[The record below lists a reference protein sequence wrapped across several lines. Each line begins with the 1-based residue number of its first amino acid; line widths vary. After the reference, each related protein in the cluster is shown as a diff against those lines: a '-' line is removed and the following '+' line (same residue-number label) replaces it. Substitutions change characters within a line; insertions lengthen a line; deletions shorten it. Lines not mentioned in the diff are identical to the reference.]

1 MIFTNSFFSAQILS
15 SPADD
20 REENGVPAA
29 ILSLSSHTDGLNDG
43 ITDNDRDENRAFAMI
58 CSLSLGVAGLNDDQT
73 SHNREENGVPAAILS
88 LSSQLKGPYCDI
100 SAYYR
105 EENGTYPRFLP
116 YRLKKEERDGRKR
129 RKKGKDGR
137 NERKERKERKKKDG
151 LSRNLEPVLRF
162 YKSGHISVRSTW
174 CPLYVL
180 SEFGQVHVTLLG
192 QSLMQG
198 ECLLQCMA
206 GLTLFGNLQVVPHE
220 LLVVRMHAV
229 LDDTLGALGR

>member
-1 MIFTNSFFSAQILS
+1 MAHIRDSFPIVSKK
-15 SPADD
+15 
-20 REENGVPAA
+20 RRGK
-29 ILSLSSHTDGLNDG
+29 DGRDG
-43 ITDNDRDENRAFAMI
+43 R
-58 CSLSLGVAGLNDDQT
+58 
-73 SHNREENGVPAAILS
+73 
-88 LSSQLKGPYCDI
+88 KG
-100 SAYYR
+100 R
-105 EENGTYPRFLP
+105 TEGTKERKG
-116 YRLKKEERDGRKR
+116 RKEERD
-129 RKKGKDGR
+129 
-137 NERKERKERKKKDG
+137 RKERKKRKDGRTEGRKKKDG

>member
-20 REENGVPAA
+20 RDENGITAA

-43 ITDNDRDENRAFAMI
+43 ITDNDRDGNRAFAMI

-100 SAYYR
+100 SSYFR
-105 EENGTYPRFLP
+105 EGNGTYPRFLP
-116 YRLKKEERDGRKR
+116 YRLKKEERDGTEATEEREGR
-129 RKKGKDGR
+129 TDG
-137 NERKERKERKKKDG
+137 RKKKDG

-206 GLTLFGNLQVVPHE
+206 GLTLLGNLQVVPHE

>member
-1 MIFTNSFFSAQILS
+1 MAHIRDSFPIVSKK
-15 SPADD
+15 
-20 REENGVPAA
+20 RRG
-29 ILSLSSHTDGLNDG
+29 TDG
-43 ITDNDRDENRAFAMI
+43 
-58 CSLSLGVAGLNDDQT
+58 
-73 SHNREENGVPAAILS
+73 
-88 LSSQLKGPYCDI
+88 
-100 SAYYR
+100 
-105 EENGTYPRFLP
+105 
-116 YRLKKEERDGRKR
+116 RDGRK
-129 RKKGKDGR
+129 GWTEGT
-137 NERKERKERKKKDG
+137 KERNGRKGWKGTEEKDG

>member
-1 MIFTNSFFSAQILS
+1 MAQNHDFFPIVSKK
-15 SPADD
+15 
-20 REENGVPAA
+20 RRG
-29 ILSLSSHTDGLNDG
+29 TDG
-43 ITDNDRDENRAFAMI
+43 
-58 CSLSLGVAGLNDDQT
+58 
-73 SHNREENGVPAAILS
+73 
-88 LSSQLKGPYCDI
+88 
-100 SAYYR
+100 
-105 EENGTYPRFLP
+105 
-116 YRLKKEERDGRKR
+116 RDGRK
-129 RKKGKDGR
+129 GR
-137 NERKERKERKKKDG
+137 TEGTKERNGRKERKKKDG

>member
-1 MIFTNSFFSAQILS
+1 MAHIRDSFPIVSKK
-15 SPADD
+15 
-20 REENGVPAA
+20 R
-29 ILSLSSHTDGLNDG
+29 
-43 ITDNDRDENRAFAMI
+43 R
-58 CSLSLGVAGLNDDQT
+58 
-73 SHNREENGVPAAILS
+73 
-88 LSSQLKGPYCDI
+88 
-100 SAYYR
+100 
-105 EENGTYPRFLP
+105 GT
-116 YRLKKEERDGRKR
+116 E
-129 RKKGKDGR
+129 RKKGTEEREERTDG
-137 NERKERKERKKKDG
+137 RKKKDG

-162 YKSGHISVRSTW
+162 YKSRHISVRSTW

-180 SEFGQVHVTLLG
+180 SEFGQMHVTLLG

>member
-1 MIFTNSFFSAQILS
+1 ME
-15 SPADD
+15 
-20 REENGVPAA
+20 RNGKE
-29 ILSLSSHTDGLNDG
+29 
-43 ITDNDRDENRAFAMI
+43 RKR
-58 CSLSLGVAGLNDDQT
+58 
-73 SHNREENGVPAAILS
+73 R
-88 LSSQLKGPYCDI
+88 
-100 SAYYR
+100 R
-105 EENGTYPRFLP
+105 RGT
-116 YRLKKEERDGRKR
+116 EERDGRK
-129 RKKGKDGR
+129 GR
-137 NERKERKERKKKDG
+137 TEGTKERNGRKGRTEEKDG

-162 YKSGHISVRSTW
+162 YKSGHISDRSTW

>member
-1 MIFTNSFFSAQILS
+1 MAHIRDSFPIVSKK
-15 SPADD
+15 
-20 REENGVPAA
+20 RRG
-29 ILSLSSHTDGLNDG
+29 TDG
-43 ITDNDRDENRAFAMI
+43 
-58 CSLSLGVAGLNDDQT
+58 
-73 SHNREENGVPAAILS
+73 
-88 LSSQLKGPYCDI
+88 
-100 SAYYR
+100 
-105 EENGTYPRFLP
+105 
-116 YRLKKEERDGRKR
+116 RDGGEGRNGREGRKG
-129 RKKGKDGR
+129 RKKGKDG
-137 NERKERKERKKKDG
+137 RKKKDG

-220 LLVVRMHAV
+220 LLVVGVHAV
-229 LDDTLGALGR
+229 LDDALGTLGR